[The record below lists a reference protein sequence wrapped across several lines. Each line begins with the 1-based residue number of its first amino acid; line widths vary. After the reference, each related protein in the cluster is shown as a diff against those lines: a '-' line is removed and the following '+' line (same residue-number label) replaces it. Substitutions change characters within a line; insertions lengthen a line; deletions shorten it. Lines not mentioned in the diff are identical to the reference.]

1 MTPEVRRE
9 LEGLVGE
16 LRALVPRLRRHDQ
29 PLAMQLVEMAMLEI
43 RSRMY
48 GINDEEFQAL
58 IDTLSGRELSGSSN
72 DLSEETESAQISE
85 RPESPAKTV
94 PPARVVVA
102 ISQISRSK
110 RKRTN

>member
-1 MTPEVRRE
+1 
-9 LEGLVGE
+9 
-16 LRALVPRLRRHDQ
+16 
-29 PLAMQLVEMAMLEI
+29 MQLVEMAVLEI

-58 IDTLSGRELSGSSN
+58 VDTLSEREQSGFSH
-72 DLSEETESAQISE
+72 LSEETELAQISE

-102 ISQISRSK
+102 LDQIGRSK